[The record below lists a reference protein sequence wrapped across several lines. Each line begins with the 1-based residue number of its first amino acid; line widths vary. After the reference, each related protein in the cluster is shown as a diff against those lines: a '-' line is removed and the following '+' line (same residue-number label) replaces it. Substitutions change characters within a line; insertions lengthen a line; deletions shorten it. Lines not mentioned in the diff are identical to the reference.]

1 MKKDKQ
7 DTSHEMPGVLELSDK
22 SLEAATIKIL
32 QGTIT
37 NVLEINEK
45 IKSLSEQIED
55 IKKNQMKF

>member
-1 MKKDKQ
+1 M
-7 DTSHEMPGVLELSDK
+7 LELSDK
-22 SLEAATIKIL
+22 SLEAAMIKTL

-55 IKKNQMKF
+55 IKKNQMKFYNIEIQQPK

>member
-1 MKKDKQ
+1 
-7 DTSHEMPGVLELSDK
+7 MPGMLELSDK
-22 SLEAATIKIL
+22 SLEAAMIKTL

-55 IKKNQMKF
+55 IKKNQMKFYNIEIQQPK